1 MIVQQLAFNRQ
12 DLVPYMSE
20 KTLFYHYD
28 KHYVGYINKVKKL
41 VKNTDLEDKPL
52 DEILEHSKNPML
64 IKNAHQILNHE
75 FFWKSISPVKDQQI
89 PIDLSIKLI
98 EHFGSIQNFKDV
110 FFNQAM
116 DHAGS
121 GWVWLY
127 EKSKDLY
134 VKVTPD
140 TDTMIGNDPAENP
153 LMVLDIWEHAY
164 YLDYYNDKSTY
175 IKTFLEH
182 LINWDFISKNLTI

>member
-1 MIVQQLAFNRQ
+1 MI
-12 DLVPYMSE
+12 
-20 KTLFYHYD
+20 
-28 KHYVGYINKVKKL
+28 
-41 VKNTDLEDKPL
+41 
-52 DEILEHSKNPML
+52 

-89 PIDLSIKLI
+89 PIELSIKLI

-127 EKSKDLY
+127 EKSADLY

-140 TDTMIGNDPAENP
+140 TDTMIGNDVTENP
-153 LMVLDIWEHAY
+153 LMVMDIWEHAY

-175 IKTFLEH
+175 IKIFLEH
-182 LINWDFISKNLTI
+182 LVNWDFIMKNLTI